1 MAAVAEVLPGVML
14 MDTCAAGVRGAL
26 LDPQARGHL
35 DRGLTVINVG
45 NAHTFAALVRGD
57 RLRGIYEHHT
67 GLLSPEKLR
76 DQVARFQQGRLTNAE
91 VFDDQGHGCAYAP
104 DFSPKGSFAVTVI
117 TGPRRRL
124 AQGGPGVFAA
134 PFGDMMLSGCFGL
147 VAAFLEL
154 ENYPVNL
161 ADY

>member
-26 LDPQARGHL
+26 LDPQARTHL

-57 RLRGIYEHHT
+57 RLWGIYEHHT

-76 DQVARFQQGRLTNAE
+76 AQVKRFQQGRLTNTE

-104 DFSPKGSFAVTVI
+104 DFTAKGSFAFTAI

-124 AQGGPGVFAA
+124 ASGGPGVFAA

>member
-1 MAAVAEVLPGVML
+1 MWRDSSRADLP
-14 MDTCAAGVRGAL
+14 T
-26 LDPQARGHL
+26 
-35 DRGLTVINVG
+35 T
-45 NAHTFAALVRGD
+45 
-57 RLRGIYEHHT
+57 
-67 GLLSPEKLR
+67 
-76 DQVARFQQGRLTNAE
+76 E

-104 DFSPKGSFAVTVI
+104 DFTAKDSFAFTVI